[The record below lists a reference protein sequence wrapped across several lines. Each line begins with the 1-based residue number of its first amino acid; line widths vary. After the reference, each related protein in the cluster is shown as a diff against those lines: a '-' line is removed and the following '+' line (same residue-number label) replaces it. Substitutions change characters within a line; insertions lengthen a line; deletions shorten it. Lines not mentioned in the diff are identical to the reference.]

1 MMSVV
6 PHRFQDCSFFV
17 CSNPCLGFPGKE
29 SACQCK
35 RLRRLEFDPWVRKTP
50 WRKKWQP
57 TPVFLPEK
65 SHGQR
70 SPVRHSPQ
78 DCKESGTTEQ
88 LSACMRGHTHTHTHT
103 PCLGRRG
110 TICER
115 CVFWKILWGCLYFK
129 QDLEKNRVFFQNQS
143 LWISVFVCMYFYIAK
158 WTKLV
163 EVMEFQLSYFKS

>member
-6 PHRFQDCSFFV
+6 PHHFQDCSFFV

-103 PCLGRRG
+103 ILAWGGAGQSVRDVSSEKS
-110 TICER
+110 CEA
-115 CVFWKILWGCLYFK
+115 VF
-129 QDLEKNRVFFQNQS
+129 
-143 LWISVFVCMYFYIAK
+143 
-158 WTKLV
+158 T
-163 EVMEFQLSYFKS
+163 LSRT